1 MAEHYDFGKKA
12 ENEAVTYLKQ
22 NGYAILERNY
32 YFQKAE
38 IDIIAK
44 IGATLVIVEVKARS
58 SRYFQEPEEAVNKKK
73 RGLLIA
79 AADDYVTRHN
89 LDENVRFDI
98 ISILK
103 EKTGELRVNHI
114 QNAFEIIE

>member
-12 ENEAVTYLKQ
+12 ENEAVAYLKQ
-22 NGYAILERNY
+22 NGYEILERNY

-44 IGATLVIVEVKARS
+44 IDATLVIVEVKARS
-58 SRYFQEPEEAVNKKK
+58 SAFFQEPEEAVNKKK

-79 AADDYVTRHN
+79 AADAYVTRHN

-103 EKTGELRVNHI
+103 EKSGELKINHI
-114 QNAFEIIE
+114 QNAFDILE

>member
-12 ENEAVTYLKQ
+12 EDEAELYLKQ
-22 NGYAILERNY
+22 NGYEILERNY
-32 YFQKAE
+32 HFRKAE

-44 IGATLVIVEVKARS
+44 IESTLVIVEVKARS
-58 SRYFQEPEEAVNKKK
+58 SAFFQEPEEAVNKKK

-79 AADDYVTRHN
+79 AADAYVTRHN

-103 EKTGELRVNHI
+103 EKSGELKINHI
-114 QNAFEIIE
+114 QNAFDSIE

>member
-22 NGYAILERNY
+22 NGYEILERNY

-44 IGATLVIVEVKARS
+44 IDTTLVIVEVKARS
-58 SRYFQEPEEAVNKKK
+58 SAFFQEPEEAVNKKK

-79 AADDYVTRHN
+79 AADAYVTRHN

-103 EKTGELRVNHI
+103 EKSGELKINHI
-114 QNAFEIIE
+114 QNAFNIIE